1 MKYKLTVTIPSYR
14 QPEQLKRALLALS
27 LQTYKAFTVIIVDDN
42 SGVDFSPIVL
52 LYPSLEI
59 TILKNEKNL
68 GAMANMFRT
77 ITLTTDSA
85 YILSH
90 HEDDYLR
97 SDYLENAIAI
107 LDNNANV
114 SFVTTSANWVKKES
128 EHAEEAPNTATHFLL
143 NSKEFMVASLNR
155 EPFIF
160 GSVVYRKKDI
170 CTFFKTDLYHTLCD
184 KVFLTEILIANKSLC
199 GYIQEPSIYV
209 RDHSLDEKDTRS
221 DGAKIEHLINFF
233 NFYKMNLPENTKG
246 LRRLLADGLLL
257 SYYNMPQKTSL
268 LDLYKKQKPYHFLSL
283 QTIGLVGVYSVISL
297 ILGKTTSR
305 LLSKFKF

>member
-1 MKYKLTVTIPSYR
+1 MNHKLTVAIPSYK

-27 LQTYKAFTVIIVDDN
+27 LQTYKAFNIVIVDDN
-42 SGVDFSPIVL
+42 SGVDFSSIIP
-52 LYPSLEI
+52 LYPRLEI

-68 GAMANMFRT
+68 GAMANMFKT
-77 ITLTTDSA
+77 ITLETGSS

-107 LDNNANV
+107 LDKNPAV
-114 SFVTTSANWVKKES
+114 SFVVTSAIWVKKES
-128 EHAEEAPNTATHFLL
+128 KHSEETPHSITPVLI
-143 NSKEFMVASLNR
+143 NSIEFMSASLNR

-184 KVFLTEILIANKSLC
+184 KVFLTEILITNKSLC

-233 NFYKMNLPENTKG
+233 NFYKINLPENTKD

-283 QTIGLVGVYSVISL
+283 HTIGMVGVYSIISL
-297 ILGKTTSR
+297 IVGKKASR